1 MSDDDPL
8 RDALR
13 DRIAAARD
21 NAGRSSRRLSE
32 AQAAHLYDAAIAVL
46 VATRGLLTAG
56 EEILRER
63 RDKVTQACDD
73 GGPADDVDVAPV
85 HHRDKR
91 GNGSRERIDLTY

>member
-21 NAGRSSRRLSE
+21 NADRSSRRLSE

-63 RDKVTQACDD
+63 RDKVTQAWDD
-73 GGPADDVDVAPV
+73 GGPADDAAPV
-85 HHRDKR
+85 HHEDKR

>member
-1 MSDDDPL
+1 MSDDD
-8 RDALR
+8 ALR
-13 DRIAAARD
+13 EALRERIADARD

-63 RDKVTQACDD
+63 RDRVMQAWDD
-73 GGPADDVDVAPV
+73 GGIGDDLEDTSAP
-85 HHRDKR
+85 RQEKR